1 MLPEMETTGRIVRR
15 STSTG
20 IIRTDT
26 GEALLG
32 SNGLHIYLHAQD
44 GADIERFL
52 KTLHERCWLAG
63 YGWHMVGASGQL
75 LDRSIVDR
83 MVYAPERLVFEGA
96 PILVPPLTQDQ
107 EVRRPIV
114 FDHAPLDTK
123 TTCPPLR
130 IVEQALLKELKPSPP
145 IRSPQTEPKR
155 ATISLNATPNAWP
168 SAPASADRKSAVSSS
183 DSATASSC
191 RILSFLGTMKSS
203 PTARS
208 ATC

>member
-26 GEALLG
+26 GEALPG

-44 GADIERFL
+44 GADVERFL
-52 KTLHERCWLAG
+52 RTLHERCWLAG
-63 YGWHMVGASGQL
+63 YGWHMVGAGGQL

-107 EVRRPIV
+107 EARRPIV
-114 FDHAPLDTK
+114 FDHPPLDTK
-123 TTCPPLR
+123 R
-130 IVEQALLKELKPSPP
+130 
-145 IRSPQTEPKR
+145 R
-155 ATISLNATPNAWP
+155 A
-168 SAPASADRKSAVSSS
+168 RRFVSSS
-183 DSATASSC
+183 RRCSKDLKAKSANTLAPDRAKERDHFISTRRRLAARSGISAT
-191 RILSFLGTMKSS
+191 GS
-203 PTARS
+203 PPRHRAPVRRHPP
-208 ATC
+208 A